1 MSNIQPTD
9 KTIELDLRMT
19 PLLRK
24 VVESL
29 VLTNIDIPPQ
39 DNALAIAQGI
49 GPHAPVIE
57 HGIPDIQ

>member
-1 MSNIQPTD
+1 MSNIKRTD
-9 KTIELDLRMT
+9 ETIELDLRMT

-29 VLTNIDIPPQ
+29 VLTNADVHPA

-49 GPHAPVIE
+49 GPHAPIIE
-57 HGIPDIQ
+57 HKRPDLE

>member
-19 PLLRK
+19 PLLRR

-57 HGIPDIQ
+57 HSIPDIQ